1 MHADAAAGGTSEG
14 RQPTVD
20 FHRAHVCH
28 AYAGDRA
35 PAQDR
40 AISHANRAY
49 EVFGRHNSRRS
60 KVETTFH
67 RYKAI
72 LGSAM
77 RARGLAS
84 QRVEVR
90 LGCKILNTMTALG
103 IPDGE
108 MIG

>member
-1 MHADAAAGGTSEG
+1 MLGNGSGTS
-14 RQPTVD
+14 
-20 FHRAHVCH
+20 HRAT
-28 AYAGDRA
+28 A
-35 PAQDR
+35 
-40 AISHANRAY
+40 
-49 EVFGRHNSRRS
+49 RRS

-103 IPDGE
+103 IPVGGE
-108 MIG
+108 FVGIRHRSIFGSREPGVPREVVRAGMSKAC

>member
-1 MHADAAAGGTSEG
+1 MLKNGSGTS
-14 RQPTVD
+14 
-20 FHRAHVCH
+20 HRAT
-28 AYAGDRA
+28 AGEA
-35 PAQDR
+35 
-40 AISHANRAY
+40 
-49 EVFGRHNSRRS
+49 
-60 KVETTFH
+60 KVETTFQ

>member
-1 MHADAAAGGTSEG
+1 MGIRSS
-14 RQPTVD
+14 RCQRPSILKS
-20 FHRAHVCH
+20 
-28 AYAGDRA
+28 
-35 PAQDR
+35 PAR
-40 AISHANRAY
+40 SCNRTGY
-49 EVFGRHNSRRS
+49 SRRS

-77 RARGLAS
+77 RTRGLAS

>member
-1 MHADAAAGGTSEG
+1 M
-14 RQPTVD
+14 
-20 FHRAHVCH
+20 
-28 AYAGDRA
+28 
-35 PAQDR
+35 
-40 AISHANRAY
+40 
-49 EVFGRHNSRRS
+49 
-60 KVETTFH
+60 ETTFH

-90 LGCKILNTMTALG
+90 LGRKILNTMTALG

>member
-1 MHADAAAGGTSEG
+1 MLPHTSVLFVLL
-14 RQPTVD
+14 RY
-20 FHRAHVCH
+20 AHQLV
-28 AYAGDRA
+28 ASGY
-35 PAQDR
+35 
-40 AISHANRAY
+40 
-49 EVFGRHNSRRS
+49 SRRS

>member
-49 EVFGRHNSRRS
+49 EVFGRHRSVEMRKQVEESTAAESARRATRPTAER
-60 KVETTFH
+60 VGGE
-67 RYKAI
+67 
-72 LGSAM
+72 L
-77 RARGLAS
+77 LAS
-84 QRVEVR
+84 PFIR
-90 LGCKILNTMTALG
+90 
-103 IPDGE
+103 
-108 MIG
+108 

>member
-1 MHADAAAGGTSEG
+1 MRQNPHVRICGGPGSATTLVYPTSG
-14 RQPTVD
+14 
-20 FHRAHVCH
+20 
-28 AYAGDRA
+28 Y
-35 PAQDR
+35 
-40 AISHANRAY
+40 
-49 EVFGRHNSRRS
+49 SRRS

>member
-1 MHADAAAGGTSEG
+1 MCLLTE
-14 RQPTVD
+14 T
-20 FHRAHVCH
+20 RALS
-28 AYAGDRA
+28 AQGEKRA
-35 PAQDR
+35 LVGNLTMP
-40 AISHANRAY
+40 
-49 EVFGRHNSRRS
+49 
-60 KVETTFH
+60 
-67 RYKAI
+67 YKAI

>member
-1 MHADAAAGGTSEG
+1 MGDPVRCLPKVVHPDVAALKL
-14 RQPTVD
+14 Q
-20 FHRAHVCH
+20 
-28 AYAGDRA
+28 
-35 PAQDR
+35 
-40 AISHANRAY
+40 
-49 EVFGRHNSRRS
+49 HNLASGYSRRS

-103 IPDGE
+103 IPDGA